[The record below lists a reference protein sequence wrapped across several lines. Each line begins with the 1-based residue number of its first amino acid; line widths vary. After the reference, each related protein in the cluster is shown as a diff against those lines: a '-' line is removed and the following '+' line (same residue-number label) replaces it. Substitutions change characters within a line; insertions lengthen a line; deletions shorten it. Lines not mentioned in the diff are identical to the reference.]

1 MVNNSAHIWF
11 NLGEPFD
18 EDVAL
23 ATLNQIWISGIG
35 LDESARDGRTRRE
48 EEPP

>member
-18 EDVAL
+18 DDVAL

-35 LDESARDGRTRRE
+35 LDDSARRARRRRE
-48 EEPP
+48 EELP